1 MTVLGKFCVE
11 LSSNKLNL
19 VTLDVVGCM
28 SVEQVV
34 EFFPFRPCRPSLLK
48 HSVISLGLSLKADGS
63 CLTGIRSSD
72 CSLI

>member
-1 MTVLGKFCVE
+1 MTVLGTFCVE
-11 LSSNKLNL
+11 LSSNKMNI

-28 SVEQVV
+28 GVEKVV

-48 HSVISLGLSLKADGS
+48 HSVISLGLSLKAGAS